1 MCVLSFE
8 WKRVGV
14 MVMVM
19 MEQVSL
25 DEWNE
30 KSMKENEQDEA
41 NVRCGIRYWKGM
53 DIVKFSARLLS
64 IDRSSPVIELLN
76 NIHIGLFRCRENV
89 DYDL

>member
-1 MCVLSFE
+1 
-8 WKRVGV
+8 
-14 MVMVM
+14 
-19 MEQVSL
+19 
-25 DEWNE
+25 
-30 KSMKENEQDEA
+30 
-41 NVRCGIRYWKGM
+41 M